1 LCCLSR
7 SCTIPSLQA
16 RGGAVLPPYPKE
28 GGEIKGK
35 ILLLIAATMAALVLV
50 SGVALAAAFEGT
62 PAADVV
68 KGTPAKDY
76 IDTYGGDDTITPR
89 GGRDTVSAGPGS
101 DRVNTAGDQAVD
113 RVECGRG
120 YDTLVANEHD
130 RVEGTPAWEVVQER
144 LDTACDRILLRH

>member
-1 LCCLSR
+1 MR
-7 SCTIPSLQA
+7 RTMVSL
-16 RGGAVLPPYPKE
+16 AVVAAMS
-28 GGEIKGK
+28 
-35 ILLLIAATMAALVLV
+35 LLVC
-50 SGVALAAAFEGT
+50 GVALAAAFQGT

-68 KGTPAKDY
+68 RGTPAIDY

-144 LDTACDRILLRH
+144 LDTACERVLLRPEPQR

>member
-1 LCCLSR
+1 MRRMLV
-7 SCTIPSLQA
+7 SL
-16 RGGAVLPPYPKE
+16 AV
-28 GGEIKGK
+28 
-35 ILLLIAATMAALVLV
+35 MAAMSVLV
-50 SGVALAAAFEGT
+50 CGVALAAAFQGT

-68 KGTPAKDY
+68 RGTPAIDY

-101 DRVNTAGDQAVD
+101 DRVNTASDQAVD

-130 RVEGTPAWEVVQER
+130 RVEGTPAGEVMQER
-144 LDTACDRILLRH
+144 LDTACERILLRP